1 MTKFICDGKV
11 LQQKKLSEDVNLV
24 ELLAPAIAKEA
35 QPGQFLT
42 IEITKQAAPFLRR
55 PFGIAAVDRTAGV
68 LTVIYRLVGE
78 GTKILAQVKV
88 GEELNLMG
96 PLGHGFSLEA
106 KHPLLVG
113 GGMGLA
119 PLHFLAQ
126 VYPQGG
132 AEVLMGAKTQG
143 ELFWKELFAGTAKKL
158 YITTDDGS
166 EGIQGTV
173 NALLPDLLA
182 SGRYDCVYLC
192 GSSPMMRGVIGTI
205 DASKVPCQI
214 SLEKYMACG
223 LGACLSCSCS
233 GIGKRMKVCTDGPVF
248 WSKEVVEW

>member
-1 MTKFICDGKV
+1 MTKHICEAGV
-11 LQQKKLSEDVNLV
+11 LQQTQLASDVNMLKFQ
-24 ELLAPAIAKEA
+24 APAIAQDA

-42 IEITKQAAPFLRR
+42 IEVTKQAAPFLRR
-55 PFGIAAVDRTAGV
+55 PFGIADVDRQQGIV
-68 LTVIYRLVGE
+68 TVVYRIVGD
-78 GTKILAQVKV
+78 GTKILAQVKP
-88 GEELNLMG
+88 GDTLNVIG
-96 PLGHGFSLEA
+96 PLGHGFSMTA
-106 KHPLLVG
+106 QHPLIVG

-119 PLHFLAQ
+119 PLHFLAKS
-126 VYPQGG
+126 YPPKNV
-132 AEVLMGAKTQG
+132 EVLMGAKTVG
-143 ELFWKELFAGTAKKL
+143 ELFWTKLFQDKIQKL

-166 EGIQGTV
+166 AGTKGTV
-173 NALLPDLLA
+173 NALLPNLL
-182 SGRYDCVYLC
+182 GTGKYDCVYLC

-205 DASKVPCQI
+205 DASGVPCQI